1 MPDKTHYFLRKSGN
15 DEKPNT
21 IANDPAQEA
30 EQQMKRIRELPGD
43 KNEINKAKS
52 PEIPEDGL
60 VIQASGS
67 HLLLALTHYSFSV
80 NFKTYPNPPIVTNTF
95 KLSRNRKVY

>member
-15 DEKPNT
+15 DKKPNAV
-21 IANDPAQEA
+21 ANDPAQEA
-30 EQQMKRIRELPGD
+30 EQPMKRIRELPGD
-43 KNEINKAKS
+43 KKEINKAKS
-52 PEIPEDGL
+52 PEISEDGP

-80 NFKTYPNPPIVTNTF
+80 NFKAYPNPPIVTYTV
-95 KLSRNRKVY
+95 KLSRYRKVY